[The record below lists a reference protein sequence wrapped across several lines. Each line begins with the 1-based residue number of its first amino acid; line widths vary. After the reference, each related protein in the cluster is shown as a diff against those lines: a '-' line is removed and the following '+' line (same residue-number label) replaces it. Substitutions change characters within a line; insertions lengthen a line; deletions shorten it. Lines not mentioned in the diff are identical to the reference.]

1 MNFDISGQ
9 TYSSLVGIFSAV
21 MGLSYPLLL
30 QAISHIDEKYHV
42 ARFVDLFKK
51 EKAYERFS
59 RILLLSIVFA
69 VVAPFAL
76 YVMCDI
82 LWMQIVVLVVHTFV
96 VLGLLLC
103 AVKLYT
109 LIMVYDSPQ
118 HLQEHLVKN
127 LGNCLLELVGLAK
140 YAAEKENDGLYR
152 SCMQRVYSQWA
163 EDEKQGKE
171 TRTVQEEALVKL
183 LEFSYRKDTPL
194 LMKKDHGVFGLL
206 FDPRT
211 KGFSD
216 FKYTCVWRAVTQV
229 TRNGEKYWMYRYWE
243 FADQYYRDKFAYSEK
258 SEEAQRFF
266 EFHVAV
272 GGLLALSGRDKWID
286 HVASFSSCLPPK
298 YFLIPS
304 TFSEIFNCQQYF
316 SGMLDSMV
324 ELDVRYRL
332 YDELEGVRSGARLYR
347 GIVRYLALMMCR
359 LPQMD
364 FNVRYEDPMSL
375 PHVYGDAQ
383 DEKKDFVDVNQSN
396 IQLAEFLKKTVEE
409 LDERAGS
416 GKEQAIGL
424 LDGYIAECNNKL
436 QVHSHVDQNKI
447 TRIASNLL
455 SEFARQNSDL
465 ISRNDSDLVHIKKDT
480 WFAES
485 SAILNDYDLLEG
497 RDCININRESLLVGR
512 MLNGI
517 RVRYNEALDAY
528 QPIRTFLVRYRD
540 LKEALDKL
548 NLMNGYVVLVGSI
561 GTHLLPQS
569 YQNHPNVH
577 FTYSR
582 QPELLVMRK
591 ESLPF
596 VCFEEKAEDE
606 KEYKQVDA
614 RENKFLYSNIWK
626 MQDNG
631 EEKKKTEEKKHFK
644 LNIGCWVSLCLPS
657 GRDLRCVR
665 IKAVDSITQ
674 DVFDLDEIEDVR
686 EYGL

>member
-1 MNFDISGQ
+1 
-9 TYSSLVGIFSAV
+9 
-21 MGLSYPLLL
+21 
-30 QAISHIDEKYHV
+30 
-42 ARFVDLFKK
+42 
-51 EKAYERFS
+51 
-59 RILLLSIVFA
+59 
-69 VVAPFAL
+69 
-76 YVMCDI
+76 
-82 LWMQIVVLVVHTFV
+82 
-96 VLGLLLC
+96 
-103 AVKLYT
+103 
-109 LIMVYDSPQ
+109 
-118 HLQEHLVKN
+118 
-127 LGNCLLELVGLAK
+127 
-140 YAAEKENDGLYR
+140 
-152 SCMQRVYSQWA
+152 
-163 EDEKQGKE
+163 
-171 TRTVQEEALVKL
+171 
-183 LEFSYRKDTPL
+183 
-194 LMKKDHGVFGLL
+194 
-206 FDPRT
+206 
-211 KGFSD
+211 
-216 FKYTCVWRAVTQV
+216 
-229 TRNGEKYWMYRYWE
+229 
-243 FADQYYRDKFAYSEK
+243 
-258 SEEAQRFF
+258 
-266 EFHVAV
+266 
-272 GGLLALSGRDKWID
+272 
-286 HVASFSSCLPPK
+286 
-298 YFLIPS
+298 
-304 TFSEIFNCQQYF
+304 
-316 SGMLDSMV
+316 
-324 ELDVRYRL
+324 
-332 YDELEGVRSGARLYR
+332 
-347 GIVRYLALMMCR
+347 MMCR